1 MSYTSHNIGG
11 TNGYDAV
18 DGFLNSYE
26 ISAARMPQPGAEGE
40 TAECVTAA
48 GLDAPDCSTDD
59 YTKRLLLKSEKMR
72 LKTYGKWPK
81 SAPVKPEELA
91 REGFYYIGQEDHAKC
106 IFCNLILKSWEKGDR
121 VRSEHEK
128 FNSMCPFLVDQNVG
142 NVPLHTAGG
151 RRSRHYSGQAKFPE
165 YSKPAAREET
175 FRKCSPG
182 VFQISTDL
190 LVEAGFY
197 YTGPA
202 DCVTCY
208 HCGILFRQ
216 WEAGDVPLDQHL
228 QWAPHCEF
236 AVVESEKRNRRVE
249 ETPMVKRVLD
259 MGYDRDLVNYAV
271 RQRKSS
277 HGADFRDLNQLVD
290 AVEQLRLQQATVYGH
305 AGSSASGHEEFLS
318 GSQSSGAS
326 SSFEV
331 ELRKMQ
337 DKLLCKICMERDVNI
352 VFMPCGHLVACETCG
367 HKLKNCP
374 MCRKSI
380 RGHVKTYMS

>member
-197 YTGPA
+197 YT
-202 DCVTCY
+202 
-208 HCGILFRQ
+208 
-216 WEAGDVPLDQHL
+216 
-228 QWAPHCEF
+228 
-236 AVVESEKRNRRVE
+236 

-305 AGSSASGHEEFLS
+305 A
-318 GSQSSGAS
+318 
-326 SSFEV
+326 
-331 ELRKMQ
+331 